1 METLSTNIEQSQMSS
16 SSLLNFCYS
25 LLQSPCTDQFMSQ
38 EYHSLPGDAV
48 VDYCGSDGGLEM
60 GLPLA
65 PIFQEIQRGGDFSP
79 AETDA

>member
-1 METLSTNIEQSQMSS
+1 
-16 SSLLNFCYS
+16 
-25 LLQSPCTDQFMSQ
+25 MSQ

-48 VDYCGSDGGLEM
+48 VDYCGSDGSLEM

>member
-1 METLSTNIEQSQMSS
+1 METLSTNVEQSQMSS

>member
-1 METLSTNIEQSQMSS
+1 METLNTNVEQSQMSS

>member
-1 METLSTNIEQSQMSS
+1 METSSMNVEQSQMSS
-16 SSLLNFCYS
+16 SSLLNFCCS
-25 LLQSPCTDQFMSQ
+25 LLQSPCTDLFMSQ
-38 EYHSLPGDAV
+38 EYHSLPGDV

-65 PIFQEIQRGGDFSP
+65 PIFQEIQRGGDFPP

>member
-1 METLSTNIEQSQMSS
+1 MNVEQSQMSS